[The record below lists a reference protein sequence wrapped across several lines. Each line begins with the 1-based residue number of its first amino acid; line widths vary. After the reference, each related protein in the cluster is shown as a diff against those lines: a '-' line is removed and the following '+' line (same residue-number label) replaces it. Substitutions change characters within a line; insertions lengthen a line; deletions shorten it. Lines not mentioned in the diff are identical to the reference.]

1 MPAADVG
8 RGAEQRPLMVGGTS
22 FDVDGSSSRQNARFL
37 KSKYNY
43 RWTHGICNL
52 AVLKIIHLLYG
63 AGIQTHDLQN
73 TSLLS

>member
-43 RWTHGICNL
+43 RWTHGICNS
-52 AVLKIIHLLYG
+52 AVLILKNRPPPASFSFIFGLFK
-63 AGIQTHDLQN
+63 
-73 TSLLS
+73 